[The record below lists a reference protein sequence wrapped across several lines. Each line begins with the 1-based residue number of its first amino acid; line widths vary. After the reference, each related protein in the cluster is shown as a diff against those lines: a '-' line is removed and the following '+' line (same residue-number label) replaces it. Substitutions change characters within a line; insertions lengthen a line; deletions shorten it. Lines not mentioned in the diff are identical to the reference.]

1 MTVTLGNRTQAL
13 LEGTGQVFSGTFA
26 PPIVGNT
33 FIITVTADGQTE
45 VANGTTLIDP
55 DGYVYDE
62 EVWERQGITQTIAGV
77 HVTCYYSGTQWTV
90 WPAWEYE
97 SQINPQVTG
106 GDGYYAFF
114 VSPGTYRVTASHPD
128 YQPYTSADIVV
139 VDTPVHL
146 NIPLRPWRRVYLPLI
161 LRSY

>member
-1 MTVTLGNRTQAL
+1 
-13 LEGTGQVFSGTFA
+13 
-26 PPIVGNT
+26 
-33 FIITVTADGQTE
+33 
-45 VANGTTLIDP
+45 
-55 DGYVYDE
+55 
-62 EVWERQGITQTIAGV
+62 
-77 HVTCYYSGTQWTV
+77 V

-128 YQPYTSADIVV
+128 YQPYASPDIVV